1 MVDIGK
7 GKVNKCV
14 RMWVIPFTVIVNK
27 LRRAVDILN
36 MADKHPYTMCVK
48 SFAYSSK
55 LATLATLER
64 SLTNVPSAT
73 NHSHKLLIWESICTL
88 TMERRSTLVNNVTNH
103 SVTLSPWRY
112 ICWLTVERKGTVAP
126 IATNLSVKLEIW
138 RGTFSSTLEKSL
150 ILAQNVTNHLGK
162 QEVWGLIFWFTLVQ
176 VNEIQL
182 FDQHKPIR

>member
-73 NHSHKLLIWESICTL
+73 NHSHKLLI
-88 TMERRSTLVNNVTNH
+88 
-103 SVTLSPWRY
+103 
-112 ICWLTVERKGTVAP
+112 
-126 IATNLSVKLEIW
+126 
-138 RGTFSSTLEKSL
+138 
-150 ILAQNVTNHLGK
+150 
-162 QEVWGLIFWFTLVQ
+162 
-176 VNEIQL
+176 
-182 FDQHKPIR
+182 